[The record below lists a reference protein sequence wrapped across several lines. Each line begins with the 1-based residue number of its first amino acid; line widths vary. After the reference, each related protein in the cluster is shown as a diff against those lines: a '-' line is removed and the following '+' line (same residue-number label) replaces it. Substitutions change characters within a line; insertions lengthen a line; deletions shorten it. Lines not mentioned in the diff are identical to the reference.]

1 MFTHIFYWRMMM
13 RKLFS
18 LLISSNTDL
27 PKDSFVEKVADYQ
40 SYPDNWNF
48 KGNKPCLVDFHA
60 PWCVYCKALSPILD
74 QLAKEYEGKLDI
86 YKVDVDQEPELES
99 AFKIRTI
106 PNLLLCPLNGKPTM
120 KLGTMNKNQLKE
132 LIETSLLS
140 E

>member
-1 MFTHIFYWRMMM
+1 MPRGASIAKRYRLCYGSRFDETP
-13 RKLFS
+13 
-18 LLISSNTDL
+18 N
-27 PKDSFVEKVADYQ
+27 
-40 SYPDNWNF
+40 
-48 KGNKPCLVDFHA
+48 
-60 PWCVYCKALSPILD
+60 LD

>member
-1 MFTHIFYWRMMM
+1 MKIINLT
-13 RKLFS
+13 
-18 LLISSNTDL
+18 
-27 PKDSFVEKVADYQ
+27 KDSFVEKVADYQ
-40 SYPDNWNF
+40 SYPDSWNF
-48 KGNKPCLVDFHA
+48 KGNKPCLVDFH
-60 PWCVYCKALSPILD
+60 ALSPILD

-106 PNLLLCPLNGKPTM
+106 PNLLLCPLNGKPAM
-120 KLGTMNKNQLKE
+120 KLGTMNKAQLKE

>member
-1 MFTHIFYWRMMM
+1 MPGR
-13 RKLFS
+13 FS
-18 LLISSNTDL
+18 CPVVRLL
-27 PKDSFVEKVADYQ
+27 Q
-40 SYPDNWNF
+40 
-48 KGNKPCLVDFHA
+48 
-60 PWCVYCKALSPILD
+60 ILD

-132 LIETSLLS
+132 LIESSLLS

>member
-1 MFTHIFYWRMMM
+1 MI
-13 RKLFS
+13 LFS
-18 LLISSNTDL
+18 LKIPTSCDL
-27 PKDSFVEKVADYQ
+27 KQ
-40 SYPDNWNF
+40 
-48 KGNKPCLVDFHA
+48 
-60 PWCVYCKALSPILD
+60 YCKALSPILD

-132 LIETSLLS
+132 LIESSLLS

>member
-1 MFTHIFYWRMMM
+1 MKKTALLCTGSGRWR
-13 RKLFS
+13 S
-18 LLISSNTDL
+18 IS
-27 PKDSFVEKVADYQ
+27 
-40 SYPDNWNF
+40 
-48 KGNKPCLVDFHA
+48 
-60 PWCVYCKALSPILD
+60 
-74 QLAKEYEGKLDI
+74 LAKEYEGKLDI

-120 KLGTMNKNQLKE
+120 KLGTMNKAQLKE